1 MWHTDPT
8 KRQEAGKTPHTVLDK
23 DPFLSCFESWFRYV
37 AQAGHISSSQ
47 VSPSVCRYVQVCA
60 TLSRAVYISNKL
72 GLALG
77 LSMNCL
83 GEIQALYHV
92 SGGNGNGR
100 QRAVIGWEP
109 RWSSYCIRRL
119 TYANRIFS
127 PTRQSRHHYFHIKIR
142 IWWRRSVILY
152 TWEAQREDCE
162 CSVSMGS
169 LIRSCPPN

>member
-8 KRQEAGKTPHTVLDK
+8 KRQEAGKIPHTVLDE
-23 DPFLSCFESWFRYV
+23 DPFLSYFESWFRYV
-37 AQAGHISSSQ
+37 AQAGRISSSQ
-47 VSPSVCRYVQVCA
+47 VSPSVCRYVPPCPG
-60 TLSRAVYISNKL
+60 LFISL
-72 GLALG
+72 TSLVLPWG

-119 TYANRIFS
+119 TYTNRIFS
-127 PTRQSRHHYFHIKIR
+127 PTRQGRHHYFHIKIR
-142 IWWRRSVILY
+142 IWWRRSVIPY

-162 CSVSMGS
+162 CSVSTGS